1 MIKTKDKTN
10 KKKRKSI
17 GTALT
22 LTLTLIII
30 TLSSIVGAT
39 TYLIAKN
46 SLINSSEE
54 LLLNKAK
61 DSANIV
67 EARIEM
73 YISSIEP
80 LGNFEFLG
88 DPDILWEQKS
98 KVLKIEKD
106 RLKLTGIGIADDQ
119 GNLILDNG
127 DNINVSNYDYF
138 KISKEGKPYFSQ
150 PFYNDK
156 SKNMDVAVSTPLK
169 FDNKIVGAIIAF
181 KDANEFYSL
190 ASDIKIGEKGFA
202 YLLNEEIDVVSHP
215 TVVSSATSDGI
226 SSATTSGDE
235 SKINFS
241 TLIHRVSTNSKSD
254 VEKITQDIMGK
265 TTGVGQYEEEGEIIH
280 LGYAPIPSKG
290 WTILL
295 SITEKEILRDLNS
308 LKKTLILIVSISL
321 AIGIMLS
328 YIINRGITNRIIDM
342 SNKTKHLSDLDL
354 TFTID
359 EKTLVREDELGIMAK
374 SIQRVIDSIKGFAR
388 ETQGSSQSLAA
399 SSQELAAITQESS
412 AASTSIAEAANNIAA
427 RSQDQIEEILKV
439 SAEIKNVAEQFTL
452 ALNEGRL
459 VEKLSEQAFSSTE
472 EGKKVIDEVIDQ
484 MDNIK
489 NSTNKVRASLEKIN
503 NSSEKM
509 DEILIVIQ
517 SIAEQTNLLALNA
530 AIEAARAG
538 EAGRGFS
545 VVAEEIRKLADQ
557 TKNSTDEINNII
569 KNNHDLIIDTSNLM
583 EFSNEE
589 INKGI
594 DKVNDTKKT
603 FDHIAGIIDDMNSGM
618 SRSINS
624 IINVGDSI
632 DQAVTSIQVAES
644 ISHEVAN
651 EIHNVSAATEEQ
663 MASMDEITSS
673 TDSLARLADDLQEIF
688 RNIKL

>member
-359 EKTLVREDELGIMAK
+359 EKTLDREDELGIMAK

-530 AIEAARAG
+530 AIEAARAD

-603 FDHIAGIIDDMNSGM
+603 FDHIAGFIDDMNSGM

>member
-30 TLSSIVGAT
+30 TLSSIVGST

-88 DPDILWEQKS
+88 DPGILWEQKS

-359 EKTLVREDELGIMAK
+359 EKTLDREDELGIMAK

-427 RSQDQIEEILKV
+427 RSQDQNEEILKE
-439 SAEIKNVAEQFTL
+439 SP
-452 ALNEGRL
+452 
-459 VEKLSEQAFSSTE
+459 
-472 EGKKVIDEVIDQ
+472 
-484 MDNIK
+484 
-489 NSTNKVRASLEKIN
+489 
-503 NSSEKM
+503 
-509 DEILIVIQ
+509 
-517 SIAEQTNLLALNA
+517 
-530 AIEAARAG
+530 
-538 EAGRGFS
+538 
-545 VVAEEIRKLADQ
+545 
-557 TKNSTDEINNII
+557 EINNQAQQNKLPI
-569 KNNHDLIIDTSNLM
+569 
-583 EFSNEE
+583 NE
-589 INKGI
+589 
-594 DKVNDTKKT
+594 D
-603 FDHIAGIIDDMNSGM
+603 
-618 SRSINS
+618 R
-624 IINVGDSI
+624 
-632 DQAVTSIQVAES
+632 
-644 ISHEVAN
+644 
-651 EIHNVSAATEEQ
+651 
-663 MASMDEITSS
+663 
-673 TDSLARLADDLQEIF
+673 
-688 RNIKL
+688 